1 MRESWEKRKE
11 KIPKFAY
18 LDFPHSVVPEYSGI
32 ILHEMFVTVS
42 VIVMALLA
50 VLLCVLV
57 VSGAAALAGASF
69 RKFFM
74 RGLWALLVPPA
85 VFIYGMAVERNLCR
99 VSDVVVRDS
108 RVPEQFD
115 GYRIVQIS
123 DLHLDSFR
131 GRERFLASVVEKI
144 DSLRPDLILFT
155 GDLVTSH
162 PDEILGL
169 EPVLSSLKAPDGVYS
184 VLGNHDYC
192 IYRHWDA
199 DSLRTAAV
207 RTLVERETALGWKV
221 LMNGCV
227 NISRDASASGDSTA
241 VISVAGVENIS
252 RTSYFP
258 SYGDL
263 DKAMAGVRGS
273 FRILMTHDPT
283 HWHKAVSEYPDI
295 ALVLSGHTHAMQL
308 SILGWSPS
316 RCLYKEYRGLYRKR
330 VTLCGGAEADAL
342 LYVNIGLGETALPSR
357 VGAPPEITLFTL
369 RHSPAENPVI

>member
-1 MRESWEKRKE
+1 MFAHR
-11 KIPKFAY
+11 KIPHF
-18 LDFPHSVVPEYSGI
+18 LFPGSSMLI
-32 ILHEMFVTVS
+32 RQIMFVVVS

-50 VLLCVLV
+50 VLVCVLA
-57 VSGAAALAGASF
+57 VSGVAALAGASF
-69 RKFFM
+69 RRFFL
-74 RGLWALLVPPA
+74 RGLWALLVPP
-85 VFIYGMAVERNLCR
+85 VFFVYGMAVGRNTCR
-99 VSDVVVRDS
+99 VSDVVVSDS

-123 DLHLDSFR
+123 DLHLESVR

-144 DSLRPDLILFT
+144 NSLEPDLILFT

-162 PDEILGL
+162 PDEILGF
-169 EPVLSSLKAPDGVYS
+169 EPVLSSLEASDGVYS

-192 IYRHWDA
+192 IYRHWDS
-199 DSLRTAAV
+199 DSLRAEAV
-207 RTLVERETALGWKV
+207 RTLVDRETALGWHV

-227 NISRDASASGDSTA
+227 NISRDSLAPGDSAA

-252 RTSYFP
+252 QTSYFP

-273 FRILMTHDPT
+273 FTILMTHDPT

-295 ALVLSGHTHAMQL
+295 ALTLSGHTHAMQF

-316 RCLYKEYRGLYRKR
+316 RYLFKEYRGLYRKPSA
-330 VTLCGGAEADAL
+330 CSGGTEDDTL

-369 RHSPAENPVI
+369 RHRPS

>member
-1 MRESWEKRKE
+1 M
-11 KIPKFAY
+11 
-18 LDFPHSVVPEYSGI
+18 FPGFSVI
-32 ILHEMFVTVS
+32 ILQKMFVTVS

-50 VLLCVLV
+50 VLLCVLA
-57 VSGAAALAGASF
+57 VSGVAALAGASF
-69 RKFFM
+69 RKFFL
-74 RGLWALLVPPA
+74 RGLWALLVPPL
-85 VFIYGMAVERNLCR
+85 VFLYGMTAGRNVSRVTEVEVC
-99 VSDVVVRDS
+99 DS

-123 DLHLDSFR
+123 DLHLESIR
-131 GRERFLASVVEKI
+131 GREDFLSSVVEKI
-144 DSLRPDLILFT
+144 NSLEPDLILFT

-162 PDEILGL
+162 PDEILGF
-169 EPVLSSLKAPDGVYS
+169 EPILSSLKASDGVYS

-199 DSLRTAAV
+199 DSLRAEAV

-221 LMNGCV
+221 LMNESV
-227 NISRDASASGDSTA
+227 DIFRDSVSAGDSAA

-252 RTSYFP
+252 QTSYFP

-273 FRILMTHDPT
+273 FIVLMTHDPT
-283 HWHKAVSEYPDI
+283 HWLKAVAGYPDI
-295 ALVLSGHTHAMQL
+295 ALTLSGHTHAMQL

-316 RCLYKEYRGLYRKR
+316 RYLFKEYRGLYRR
-330 VTLCGGAEADAL
+330 QVASGDGSIHDAL

-357 VGAPPEITLFTL
+357 VGTPPEITLFTL
-369 RHSPAENPVI
+369 RHGHAENPGI